1 MPKRIFFDGLN
12 LSLRHGTGVATY
24 TKVLTHL
31 TREMGYENGV
41 LHSTPM
47 RLPKDP
53 LAREIA
59 FFDAPVRTTYPGMI
73 QKVVQAGDYVG
84 GLAGVEPQQVPIAGN
99 VVTAALGGRWVPT
112 DHVYAAP
119 RVFDQSRGYFTLFKR
134 LLDAKL
140 PLKVDL
146 FHFTYPIAMRTNA
159 RANIYTIHDI
169 IPLRLPYTTLDWKTY
184 YLRSM
189 REIIA
194 KADHIVTVSESSK
207 RDIIQMF
214 GIDER
219 RISNTYQAVNI
230 PDHVVNRPQD
240 EIAAE
245 VSGIFKLDHRGY
257 YLFYGALEPKK
268 NVGRVIEAY
277 LASHS
282 TLPLV
287 IVAGHS
293 WLGDDEVRLLNQID
307 KDVKDK
313 DKRIRRFDYM
323 PFPMLMTLI
332 QGARA
337 VLFPSLYEGFGLP
350 VLEGMTLGTPV
361 ITSNTSSI
369 PEVAGDAALMVDPY
383 KPDQIRRA
391 ITALEA
397 DDGLWADLR
406 ERGLRRAATFSM
418 DTYRDRMKTLY
429 DSLT

>member
-1 MPKRIFFDGLN
+1 MSKRIFFDGLN
-12 LSLRHGTGVATY
+12 LALRTGTGVATY
-24 TKVLTHL
+24 TKVLAHL
-31 TREMGYENGV
+31 TKDMGYENGV
-41 LHSTPM
+41 LHSTPLG
-47 RLPKDP
+47 LPKDP

-59 FFDAPVRTTYPGMI
+59 FFDAPVRTSYPGPL
-73 QKVVQAGDYVG
+73 QKMVQAGDYIG
-84 GLAGVEPQQVPIAGN
+84 GLAGVKPTEVPIAGN

-119 RVFDQSRGYFTLFKR
+119 RVFDQCRGYFTLFRR
-134 LLDAKL
+134 LLEVKL

-159 RANIYTIHDI
+159 RANIYTIHDV

-189 REIIA
+189 REILA
-194 KADHIVTVSESSK
+194 RADHIVTVSENSR
-207 RDIIQMF
+207 RDIVSLF
-214 GIDER
+214 GVDEK

-230 PDHVVNRPQD
+230 PDHIVHRSED

-245 VSGIFKLDHRGY
+245 VSGIFKLDYRGY
-257 YLFYGALEPKK
+257 FLFYGALEPKK

-277 LASHS
+277 LASQS
-282 TLPLV
+282 KLPLV

-313 DKRIRRFDYM
+313 DKRVRRFDYM
-323 PFPMLMTLI
+323 PFPMLMTLV

-361 ITSNTSSI
+361 ITSNSSSI

-383 KPDQIRRA
+383 KTDQIRQA
-391 ITALEA
+391 ITAVEA
-397 DDGLWADLR
+397 DDGLWSDLR
-406 ERGLRRAATFSM
+406 DRGLRRAAQFSM
-418 DTYRDRMKTLY
+418 ETYRDRMRALY
-429 DSLT
+429 ESLT